1 MDYGTNRI
9 ITQEELNK
17 MGEELSNYA
26 ESLINQQFK
35 KISNGMDYEKKR
47 ILFADLDGTLIDTIS
62 GNPFPEG
69 IWDMQFK
76 WDVLNAIKEYGF
88 EILFIVSNQGGI
100 EKGFVD
106 ERHFCKGKMNYIQF
120 SLMEFLDIPVEYD
133 YCKFNDKYNQYRKPN
148 TRMLEDICHKHLP
161 KHNIIASKKEMLMIG
176 DASGKEGQFSDS
188 DKKTAENF
196 GIDYF
201 DVEDFKQYIELNK

>member
-1 MDYGTNRI
+1 MN
-9 ITQEELNK
+9 N
-17 MGEELSNYA
+17 
-26 ESLINQQFK
+26 
-35 KISNGMDYEKKR
+35 EKKR

-62 GNPFPEG
+62 GNPFPKG

-106 ERHFCKGKMNYIQF
+106 ERHFRKGKMNYIQF
-120 SLMEFLDIPVEYD
+120 SLMEFLGIPVEYD
-133 YCKFNDKYNQYRKPN
+133 YCMLNDKDNPYRKPN
-148 TRMLEDICHKHLP
+148 TRMLEDICDKHLP
-161 KHNIIASKKEMLMIG
+161 KCNIIANKEEMLMIG

-201 DVEDFKQYIELNK
+201 DVEDFKQYIELNKCNTKL